1 MKAKINEFRSRSKKQ
16 SSVYTIGKNGK
27 CLQKHIIAN
36 YDKQHLPQ
44 MMSNVSL
51 IKDTGI
57 PMQMQIPTSCKIC
70 DGTTAGSDSHWSSIA
85 RDSHWAYS

>member
-44 MMSNVSL
+44 MMSNVS
-51 IKDTGI
+51 
-57 PMQMQIPTSCKIC
+57 
-70 DGTTAGSDSHWSSIA
+70 
-85 RDSHWAYS
+85 